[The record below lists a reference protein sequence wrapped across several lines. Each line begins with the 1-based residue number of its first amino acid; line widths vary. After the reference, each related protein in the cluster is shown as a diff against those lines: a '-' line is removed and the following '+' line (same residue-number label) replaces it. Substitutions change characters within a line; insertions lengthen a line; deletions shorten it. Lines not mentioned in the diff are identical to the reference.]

1 MADAFGRVLNDGKA
15 IERLVQDNRSLA
27 EKVRD
32 VLADIVN
39 AVKRVLNHQNLE
51 LTAEQKAEFRELESR
66 MGEMERLF
74 SDALGKAAW
83 QTGTGN
89 GTMNVKHS
97 LKSMT
102 ESERSALLQ
111 YKSSE
116 SYKTNAKLRDGI
128 DLTETEQTMVN
139 ELDRALEKLPSVDGT
154 VYRTLNCDD
163 VFDPKEEY
171 EAFIAAH
178 QEGDIVHYNAY
189 TSASTKT
196 DGYPLDEGV
205 QYGVMLNI
213 SGQNA
218 KDLSGIGNNFE
229 SEALFPRGTEF
240 AVTKVAVD
248 KNGHTHVYLEEA
260 ATDVQRNE
268 SKYDTQKR
276 GKAVQQMQKTGEL
289 YGDLSAV
296 SEKNSKRGADRGRL
310 PGVRGE
316 GTEKVKFSLKED
328 SQGRKLTRRALQG
341 ARGLK
346 SVRRKLCPS

>member
-51 LTAEQKAEFRELESR
+51 LTAEQKAEFRELEGR

-74 SDALGKAAW
+74 SDALGKTAL

-89 GTMNVKHS
+89 GTMNAAKYS

-102 ESERSALLQ
+102 ESEWSALLQ

-154 VYRTLNCDD
+154 VYRTLNFDD

-196 DGYPLDEGV
+196 DGYPLNEGA

-248 KNGHTHVYLEEA
+248 KNGHTHVYLEEV

-289 YGDLSAV
+289 YGDLPAV
-296 SEKNSKRGADRGRL
+296 SEKNSERGADRGGL

-316 GTEKVKFSLKED
+316 GAEKVKFSLKED
-328 SQGRKLTRRALQG
+328 SQGRKLTGRAPRG

-346 SVRRKLCPS
+346 YRGGGPGL